1 MDKKKKTKKLTD
13 NPVKAEWKSQ
23 FAAVAA
29 VAEKKLY
36 NAKNIHFF
44 FIFLTSCSC
53 I

>member
-1 MDKKKKTKKLTD
+1 MNKKKKTKKLTD

-23 FAAVAA
+23 FAAEAA
-29 VAEKKLY
+29 VAEKNCIMQK
-36 NAKNIHFF
+36 IFIFF